1 MSPPVNRV
9 PRLQMV
15 SKPMVPPFRDGSKCL
30 VRDLCLH
37 LERVEPH
44 VMGTGEPAAEL
55 GPRTVSHPVYG
66 TSGGFSPGLRQ
77 NLSAA
82 FFLLTSSRADLWHF
96 VFAPNPRSSQVGGVL
111 KKLRKVPTI
120 QTIASPPRN
129 FQNPGQLLF
138 GDICVAQS
146 EWTKEEFASSL
157 KSAGVERRL
166 EVIFPPA
173 PDVERPSEER
183 CQKER
188 ARLGVKAD
196 APLFVYP
203 GDLEVSDGAALVVG
217 WAREIAERVKGARVV
232 VAYRDKTSRVEEA
245 ALALREKADPELVL
259 FERNVPDI
267 HALIAT
273 CTAVLF
279 PVNDLYGK
287 VDLPIVLLEA
297 MRFGTPVLALDEGPL
312 KSLWGALRL
321 PNDDRAWLEAIGQLT
336 SDQELRSGI
345 VAEGSRALGAHFAAH
360 RVAKKYEALYAD
372 LLGPELLGPELLG

>member
-1 MSPPVNRV
+1 M
-9 PRLQMV
+9 
-15 SKPMVPPFRDGSKCL
+15 
-30 VRDLCLH
+30 RDLCLH
-37 LERVEPH
+37 LECVEAH
-44 VMGTGEPAAEL
+44 VMGTGEPAVEL

-82 FFLLTSSRADLWHF
+82 LFLLTRSRADLWHF

-111 KKLRKVPTI
+111 KKLRRVPTI

-129 FQNPGQLLF
+129 FENPGQLLF

-146 EWTKEEFASSL
+146 EWTKNEFASSL
-157 KSAGVERRL
+157 KSAGVERRV

-173 PDVERPSEER
+173 PDVERPSEAR

-188 ARLGVKAD
+188 ARLGVPAD

-203 GDLEVSDGAALVVG
+203 GDLEVSEGAALVVG
-217 WAREIAERVKGARVV
+217 FAREISERVAGARVV
-232 VAYRDKTSRVEEA
+232 VAYRDKTSHVEEA
-245 ALALREKADPELVL
+245 ARVLREKADPDLVL

-279 PVNDLYGK
+279 PVDDLYGK

-321 PNDDRAWLEAIGQLT
+321 PNEARAWLDAIGRVT
-336 SDQELRSGI
+336 RDEDFRSGL
-345 VAEGSRALGAHFAAH
+345 VAEGTRALGEHFAAY

-372 LLGPELLGPELLG
+372 LLGADLLGADLVGSAE

>member
-1 MSPPVNRV
+1 MPPSMDRLPRV
-9 PRLQMV
+9 QMV

-30 VRDLCLH
+30 VRDLCLY

-44 VMGTGEPAAEL
+44 VMGTGEPAVEL
-55 GPRTVSHPVYG
+55 GERTVSHSVYG
-66 TSGGFSPGLRQ
+66 SSGGFSPGLRQ

-82 FFLLTSSRADLWHF
+82 FFLLTHTRADLWHF

-111 KKLRKVPTI
+111 KKLRNVPTI

-129 FQNPGQLLF
+129 FENPGQLLF
-138 GDICVAQS
+138 GDICIAQS
-146 EWTKEEFASSL
+146 EWTRTEFAASL
-157 KSAGVERRL
+157 NAAGVERRL
-166 EVIFPPA
+166 EVVFPPA
-173 PDVERPSEER
+173 PDVLRPSEER

-188 ARLGVKAD
+188 ARLGVKENE
-196 APLFVYP
+196 PLFVYP
-203 GDLEVSDGAALVVG
+203 GDLEVSHGAALVVG
-217 WAREIAERVKGARVV
+217 WAREIAERVPGARVV

-245 ALALREKADPELVL
+245 AQALRENADPKLVL

-279 PVNDLYGK
+279 PVDDLYGK

-312 KSLWGALRL
+312 QSLWGALRL
-321 PNDDRAWLEAIGQLT
+321 PLDSRAWFDAIARLVPG
-336 SDQELRSGI
+336 DAFRNGI
-345 VAEGSRALGAHFAAH
+345 VEDGKRALNEHFAPDL
-360 RVAKKYEALYAD
+360 VAKKYEALYLD
-372 LLGPELLGPELLG
+372 LLGQAE